1 LPFTAAFECVALV
14 VFSRG
19 AEPKQLAFSAALGM
33 TLGVFPIC
41 GVTVVF
47 CGIAVAILGSKC
59 NGPIMM
65 LSNFVA
71 TPLQMSLMVPF
82 LRGGEKIMHANA
94 FTLSKD
100 ALWQAVTGKASK
112 ELFSALSHAML
123 GWLVSTPFL
132 FTVLYSLLLPL
143 TRWAQRR
150 FGGRDQL
157 PKRAR
162 GAID

>member
-1 LPFTAAFECVALV
+1 MTILR
-14 VFSRG
+14 RG

-47 CGIAVAILGSKC
+47 CGLAAAILGPSKC

-82 LRGGEKIMHANA
+82 LRGGERITGSPA
-94 FTLSKD
+94 FALSRD
-100 ALWQAVTGKASK
+100 AFWQALTGKTSSG
-112 ELFSALSHAML
+112 LFLFALVHACL
-123 GWLVSTPFL
+123 GWLVFSPFL
-132 FTVLYSLLLPL
+132 FTILYSLLLPV
-143 TRWAQRR
+143 TRFAQRR

-157 PKRAR
+157 LPKRSR
-162 GAID
+162 GDIAID